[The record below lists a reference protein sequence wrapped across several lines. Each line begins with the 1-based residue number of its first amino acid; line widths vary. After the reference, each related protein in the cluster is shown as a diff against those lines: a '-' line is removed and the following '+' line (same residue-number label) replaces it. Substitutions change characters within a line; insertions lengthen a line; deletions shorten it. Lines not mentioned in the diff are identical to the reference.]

1 MNLPAELRTHD
12 PRQSLSTLT
21 HVMYA
26 LHIASFF
33 SAGIFSVIAII
44 INYIKRDDLP
54 DLFFRSHFRWQAR
67 SFWFTL
73 LWLVVTSPTWIVF
86 LGWIPWIV
94 IWLWYLY
101 RFLRGWLAFA
111 DGRPMPYPPE
121 LAGSGAAGA

>member
-12 PRQSLSTLT
+12 PRQSLSTIT

-26 LHIASFF
+26 LHIASVF

-44 INYIKRDDLP
+44 INYVKRNDLP

-73 LWLVVTSPTWIVF
+73 LWLALTAPLWILF
-86 LGWIPWIV
+86 IPGWAAWGAIC
-94 IWLWYLY
+94 LWYLY
-101 RFLRGWLAFA
+101 RFIRGWLAFA
-111 DGRPMPYPPE
+111 DGRPMPMPV
-121 LAGSGAAGA
+121 